1 MTELPFRPFET
12 ALDLD
17 RSLVQLRAALE
28 GAVNTLT
35 LDLLRDGQRLTL
47 RFRI

>member
-1 MTELPFRPFET
+1 LRPGDILRQVNGRPVESSRD
-12 ALDLD
+12 A
-17 RSLVQLRAALE
+17 RAALE